1 MNDVTQS
8 ATRPAATRA
17 APPGRLA
24 LIRKRY
30 FRTPIQALT
39 SVLGLGL
46 LAWIVWNLLNWAVF
60 SAVFDAEATAE
71 TCRVAGGAC
80 WTVIAQRWRII
91 LFGLYPFDQQWRS
104 ALACVVVVAMVV
116 LSCLPAF
123 WTGRRL
129 AAVWVIGTGAFYVLM
144 KGGVLGLPYIG
155 EEKWGGLA
163 LTLFIFVTTCLIG
176 FPLSILLA
184 LLRRSELPVISKGV
198 GLLID
203 AVRSLPLLSIL
214 FAFAVVVPF
223 MLPGWLQAGKL
234 YRVIFGSALFFAA
247 YQAEIIRGGMQGVAT
262 GQEEAAKSLGIGY
275 WHRISRILLPQA
287 MRNALPATINQ
298 FVISFKETSLVIVV
312 GFFEILASG
321 NAAYGTGE
329 WTFAYREVYAFI
341 ALIYFVFVFS
351 LSRYGAF
358 LERRMA
364 VGKF

>member
-1 MNDVTQS
+1 MTDTAQ
-8 ATRPAATRA
+8 A
-17 APPGRLA
+17 RLSRDPSPSW
-24 LIRKRY
+24 LDNIRRRY
-30 FRTPIQALT
+30 FPTPIQSAI
-39 SVLGLGL
+39 SVIGLGL
-46 LAWIVWNLLNWAVF
+46 LGWLLWNLLDWAVF
-60 SAVFDAEATAE
+60 SAVWDPHASPE
-71 TCRVAGGAC
+71 TCRAAQGAC

-123 WTGRRL
+123 WRPARL
-129 AAVWVIGTGAFYVLM
+129 ASVWVIGTGLFYVLM
-144 KGGVLGLPYIG
+144 KGGVLGLPLIG
-155 EEKWGGLA
+155 EEKWGGVA
-163 LTLFIFVTTCLIG
+163 LTLFIFVATCLIG
-176 FPLSILLA
+176 FPLSIVFA
-184 LLRRSELPVISKGV
+184 LLRRSELPVISKGI

-223 MLPGWLQAGKL
+223 MLPGWLQTGKL

-247 YQAEIIRGGMQGVAT
+247 YQAEIIRGGMQGVAL
-262 GQEEAAKSLGIGY
+262 GQDEAAKSLGIGY
-275 WHRISRILLPQA
+275 WHRISRIILPQA

-321 NAAYGTGE
+321 NAAYGTGD

-364 VGKF
+364 VGAL